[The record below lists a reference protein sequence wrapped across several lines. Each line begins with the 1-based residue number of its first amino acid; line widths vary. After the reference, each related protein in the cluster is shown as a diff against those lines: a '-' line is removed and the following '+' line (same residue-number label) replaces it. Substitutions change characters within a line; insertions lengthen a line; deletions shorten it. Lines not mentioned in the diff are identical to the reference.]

1 MDEKRDVLTSATE
14 VSSRRRA
21 ACHATNQQ
29 TIEWASNYS
38 PMILKNFW
46 VHALSSVMVQMR
58 GLNAS
63 EKKQRILT
71 MMDLLKH
78 SE

>member
-1 MDEKRDVLTSATE
+1 MGLELEPYDPEELLGPCTE
-14 VSSRRRA
+14 LS
-21 ACHATNQQ
+21 NQ
-29 TIEWASNYS
+29 Y
-38 PMILKNFW
+38 L
-46 VHALSSVMVQMR
+46 VQMR

-63 EKKQRILT
+63 EKKQRVLT

>member
-1 MDEKRDVLTSATE
+1 MGLELEPYDPEELLGACTE
-14 VSSRRRA
+14 LS
-21 ACHATNQQ
+21 NQ
-29 TIEWASNYS
+29 Y
-38 PMILKNFW
+38 L
-46 VHALSSVMVQMR
+46 VQMT

-63 EKKQRILT
+63 ERKQRILT